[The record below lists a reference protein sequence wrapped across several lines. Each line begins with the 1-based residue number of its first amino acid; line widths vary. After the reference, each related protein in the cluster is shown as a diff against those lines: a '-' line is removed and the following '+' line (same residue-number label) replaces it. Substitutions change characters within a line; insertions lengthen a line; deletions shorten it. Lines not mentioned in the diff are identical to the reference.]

1 MYVHKY
7 ILYIYIMFSLS
18 IHPST
23 LRLFSYLGYG
33 DQCCCQLGSLWDNDL
48 FPLGIYIPEVELLVH
63 SIFHLLRNHYTIF
76 HSGCTS
82 LHSHQENTR
91 VPFSPHTCQHLL
103 SLVFLIILTDV
114 RWGRVFKVQ
123 QRNHQKTDYL
133 TLPTWKLKS
142 QKLNDLSK
150 VRKPESGRCG
160 AVGSHWA
167 SSKGTWWE
175 QKAAGKWIWNPE
187 GSGMRAGKA
196 RETQT
201 SAGLG
206 SG

>member
-7 ILYIYIMFSLS
+7 ILYICVCVCVYIYIMFSLS
-18 IHPST
+18 VHPST

-76 HSGCTS
+76 HSGYTS

-103 SLVFLIILTDV
+103 SLVFLTILTDV
-114 RWGRVFKVQ
+114 RWG
-123 QRNHQKTDYL
+123 
-133 TLPTWKLKS
+133 
-142 QKLNDLSK
+142 
-150 VRKPESGRCG
+150 E
-160 AVGSHWA
+160 
-167 SSKGTWWE
+167 SSKC
-175 QKAAGKWIWNPE
+175 
-187 GSGMRAGKA
+187 S
-196 RETQT
+196 REIIKRPTT
-201 SAGLG
+201 SLYQHEN
-206 SG
+206 